1 MDDYYGIYY
10 LWPLALAIG
19 LALLTL
25 SLFLPEPAAA
35 KVLQVIAFIA
45 FILAAVFALPGIV

>member
-1 MDDYYGIYY
+1 MDDYYGVSL
-10 LWPLALAIG
+10 LWPLALAVG

-25 SLFLPEPAAA
+25 SMFLPEPAAA

-45 FILAAVFALPGIV
+45 FVLAAVFSLPGIV